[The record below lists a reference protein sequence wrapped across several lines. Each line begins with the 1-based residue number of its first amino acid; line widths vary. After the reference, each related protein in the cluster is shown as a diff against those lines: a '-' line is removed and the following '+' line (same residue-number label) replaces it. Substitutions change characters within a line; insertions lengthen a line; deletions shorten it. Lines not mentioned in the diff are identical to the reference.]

1 MNGVLT
7 MTFQQLQYILEVHKT
22 GSVSKAAENLF
33 ISRSSVSSCI
43 SSLES
48 ELGCDIFVR
57 TLNGLIPSSKGR
69 QILEYAEKICK
80 THQLMTNLG
89 ETNESRLISI
99 GIQEYAP
106 VIQAATAL
114 VAEYKDHR
122 DIRFSFGIYSVNEI
136 IDKLCLFEIEAAV
149 FSRLGNMQLNIEA
162 TLESKG
168 LQWKIIS
175 TVPTTLVIGNKH
187 PLAGKEDLNLRDLED
202 DIFLDTLAKEI
213 SRNSHIKSLTK
224 IRQERILC
232 TNSKSLRYHILK
244 QGFGYTIG
252 KQPSKHT
259 IEQYDLRCIPIPSL
273 SQPLLF
279 AFNPARP
286 ISNETQVFWKMVE
299 EAVSAYND

>member
-1 MNGVLT
+1 

-33 ISRSSVSSCI
+33 ISRSSVSSCV

-69 QILEYAEKICK
+69 QILEYADKICK

-89 ETNESRLISI
+89 ESSESRLISI
-99 GIQEYAP
+99 GINEYAP
-106 VIQAATAL
+106 VVKAAAAL
-114 VAEYKDHR
+114 VEEYKDRR

-149 FSRLGNMQLNIEA
+149 FSRLGNMQLNIET
-162 TLESKG
+162 TLENKG
-168 LQWKIIS
+168 LQWKTIS

-232 TNSKSLRYHILK
+232 TNSPTLRYQLLK
-244 QGFGYTIG
+244 DGIGYTIG
-252 KQPSKHT
+252 RQPNKHN
-259 IEQYDLRCIPIPSL
+259 IDYYDLRCIPIPSL

-279 AFNPARP
+279 AINPARP
-286 ISNETQVFWKMVE
+286 LCDEAQVFWEMVE
-299 EAVSAYND
+299 SMVNIYE